1 MKRFL
6 IFLSVLLT
14 MVSCNNSDNPDK
26 PVNLLAKEEMVNII
40 IDMSLLSAAKGINK
54 KMLENNGIY
63 PVEYIYKKYN
73 IDSVQF
79 AKSNAYYTYYIDD
92 YEAIYDKVKDSLD
105 KLKTKYRSI
114 EEVEKKEKRKRDSI
128 RKKNRDS
135 INLKKTRGL
144 NNNNKRK

>member
-14 MVSCNNSDNPDK
+14 MVSCNNSEKPDK